1 MTNNQLAFGRNLLI
15 CLGTAFAICLAVEL
29 VCLHFGVAPFFTA
42 NVPLDQKLQ
51 FVRDHRPGPTPI
63 GLISG
68 ASIALN
74 DIDSDLLEDQEGQPF
89 INLGA
94 NAFPIESTQ
103 RLYEQIAGIFPVR
116 EVIFATDPLEMRDA
130 IRAELDVPTDVL
142 RRYVLGKMTLA
153 EEFTY
158 RDISGLDAFAN
169 NWRKYRSLSD
179 TNSLVFSKTGDVP
192 LEINQGDADPRL
204 WNGDTISVE
213 MACAHCTDTL
223 AAFCREVRSQG
234 RPFTV
239 VLGPIREEVLER
251 YPNIRAEEDDRRARV
266 RAVVQQCGGT
276 LFDVTEFFTVSD
288 ICFANDVHLN
298 AQGMHAVTE
307 QLERFRRGETFAKG
321 KSLSCGAAPV
331 APGADIGEGGHVGDH
346 LQAGSKGPDSFRTLR

>member
-1 MTNNQLAFGRNLLI
+1 MTSNQLAFGRNLLI
-15 CLGTAFAICLAVEL
+15 CVATAFALCLAVEL

-51 FVRDHRPGPTPI
+51 FIRDHRPGPAPI

-94 NAFPIESTQ
+94 NAFPIESAQ
-103 RLYEQIAGIFPVR
+103 RLYEQIAAIFPVR
-116 EVIFATDPLEMRDA
+116 EVIFAADPLEMRDA
-130 IRAELDVPTDVL
+130 IRAELDVPPDVF
-142 RRYVLGKMTLA
+142 RRYVLGKMTIA

-179 TNSLVFSKTGDVP
+179 PNSLVFSKTGDVP
-192 LEINQGDADPRL
+192 LEINQDDADPRL

-213 MACAHCTDTL
+213 MACHHCTDAL
-223 AAFCREVRSQG
+223 AAFCTDVRSQG

-239 VLGPIREEVLER
+239 VLGPIREGVLER
-251 YPNIRAEEDDRRARV
+251 HPNIRVEEEDRRARV
-266 RAVVQQCGGT
+266 QAVVQQCGGT
-276 LFDVTEFFTVSD
+276 LFDVTGLFAVDDS
-288 ICFANDVHLN
+288 CFANDVHLN
-298 AQGMHAVTE
+298 AQGMHAVTQ
-307 QLERFRRGETFAKG
+307 QLELFRRDGTLAKG
-321 KSLSCGAAPV
+321 KSLSCGAATV
-331 APGADIGEGGHVGDH
+331 APGRDIGEGGRVGNR
-346 LQAGSKGPDSFRTLR
+346 LQAGSTRPDSLGTLR